1 MKSLS
6 SITIASYAAMA
17 KLADALDSGSSRGNP
32 VEVQL
37 LLAAFPLAATNQQAP
52 NTLIR
57 LFRGGKYLTPLT
69 TSKVPFT
76 FR

>member
-1 MKSLS
+1 
-6 SITIASYAAMA
+6 
-17 KLADALDSGSSRGNP
+17 
-32 VEVQL
+32 
-37 LLAAFPLAATNQQAP
+37 LAAFPLAATNQQAP